1 MREGEPKTAS
11 PDILGT
17 KHFLLYPSL
26 LTMLIPPP
34 STHQSTWSAMYAL
47 SHPPYPA
54 SYEIIHPFVHL
65 THSPHAH
72 PFICISLHPLT
83 HPSSYLCVRT
93 LTHLPSSHPAV
104 HLSTDLTFCVPTHPA
119 PLSITS
125 NGGDV
130 TELGNWYLF
139 SALPQSLL
147 KVFHR
152 CSFIFASN
160 V

>member
-1 MREGEPKTAS
+1 MCWQDGGTGRAALMPWRWVREGEPKTAS

-54 SYEIIHPFVHL
+54 SYEVIHPFVHL
-65 THSPHAH
+65 THCPCAH

-83 HPSSYLCVRT
+83 HPSSYLCVHT

-104 HLSTDLTFCVPTHPA
+104 HLSVHGPHFLRTHSPR
-119 PLSITS
+119 SS
-125 NGGDV
+125 V
-130 TELGNWYLF
+130 YY
-139 SALPQSLL
+139 
-147 KVFHR
+147 
-152 CSFIFASN
+152 
-160 V
+160 